1 MPRLNET
8 LDISSTP
15 TVIAFQTCLCILLLI
30 TGVLGNGIICYLVI
44 RFKALRTIPN
54 ILLTNLAAVDLLNI
68 ITNTPMIMLIFVYNV
83 KALQEKTAAL
93 LSVFLVIVFTQ
104 LNLSSML
111 LLVLDRYLLL
121 AHPFKYRLWR
131 THNKTFCAI
140 CSVWVWALSISGYVI
155 SSANDTQLRQTTHEK
170 SYYNAIGKRITKE
183 NYLLPIT
190 LSVFTPN
197 FIFSILTI
205 REVLKKKPLN
215 TSSNGL
221 QNLRRNG
228 RGTQTTNQRSAIT
241 IIIVLLAYA
250 VCFLCGSL
258 FAITASVLDSRQWFF
273 ATIFARLCGSTC
285 NSVIYTVRS
294 TEFRNALRQTFKC
307 NRVFNNRV
315 YTCQKNAGKVFYI
328 KSAFGR
334 KVVVVE

>member
-1 MPRLNET
+1 MPGLNET

-15 TVIAFQTCLCILLLI
+15 TVITVQTCLCIFLII

-54 ILLTNLAAVDLLNI
+54 ILLTNLAAIDLLNI

-83 KALQEKTAAL
+83 KALQEKTADF

-111 LLVLDRYLLL
+111 LLVLDRYLIL

-131 THNKTFCAI
+131 SQRKAFCAI
-140 CSVWVWALSISGYVI
+140 YAAWLWALFIAGYVF
-155 SSANDTQLRQTTHEK
+155 SFANNNQLRETPEK
-170 SYYNAIGKRITKE
+170 SYYNALGKRISKE
-183 NYLLPIT
+183 NYLLPMT
-190 LSVFTPN
+190 LSVLIPT
-197 FIFSILTI
+197 FIFSILSI
-205 REVLKKKPLN
+205 REVLKKKTLN

-228 RGTQTTNQRSAIT
+228 RRTTNHRSAIT

-258 FAITASVLDSRQWFF
+258 FAIIASLLDSRQWIF

-285 NSVIYTVRS
+285 NSVIYNVRS

-328 KSAFGR
+328 KSTFGQ